1 MNSLVVLSATPDISW
16 YTNNNDY
23 LSQSS
28 FFISTMRDIGK
39 IIMSGLKWL
48 CDKSQLLFDTTYEM
62 LDFMNYSEVTEFLGN
77 LKIVIPAVLAIAII
91 ALGIIMIVDREK
103 VPKIPTNLILFVAA
117 ATLIP
122 SGITKLNEILLT
134 GKDAVVSDLG
144 NISNDIIKN
153 GTVDLLY
160 CDKQNSLADL
170 SVKVDTLSDEQFK
183 SMDATE
189 TVNKDT
195 KGISDNAKKYFDYY
209 QIMNPDASVSLKKFD
224 SKGMFDIFD
233 PEWYY
238 RYKFDYFNIYV
249 GLVAVIIAL
258 VCSAYKVCRLI
269 YEIVIHRMLA
279 YLYMADITN
288 GQRLGKILISIRDS
302 YIVLFLIAVFV
313 KVFVLANAF
322 IQNMQSWNGFTK
334 TIMLLFCAFALI
346 DGPNLVERLTG
357 IDAGLSSGFGKMVAA
372 YSVAK
377 GAGRAAES
385 IMYGDPL
392 RGRKGILNRG
402 RGSHFKMQEEN
413 DTGFQNSIF
422 SGGGDGETGES
433 RNETEMGVTQDESID
448 AVGTEEGKKESSG
461 VSGNITPKSSD
472 MQTDNGNIKEYFNG
486 NSDGKEA
493 KEAASEI
500 MDYMDRTLKKGVQS
514 ISGGIAASESEE
526 EKSRKDEEHGSRKGN
541 GTPEFRREGQDF
553 IYGNEQMQPKAE
565 EKNDS
570 RVAVTAEETSSEVR
584 EGGVQKVYQGYTD
597 AGDKGKGKTLT
608 EKKFANKTIDSHF
621 QPSNLKKTVSQESS
635 IELKSRV
642 NDKDKRNLQNKGEGD
657 FK

>member
-1 MNSLVVLSATPDISW
+1 MNFLVVLSAAPDMSW
-16 YTNNNDY
+16 YTTNKDY

-48 CDKSQLLFDTTYEM
+48 CDKSQSLFDTTYEM
-62 LDFMNYSEVTEFLGN
+62 LDFMNYSEVTEFLGD
-77 LKIVIPAVLAIAII
+77 LKIVIPAILAIAII

-122 SGITKLNEILLT
+122 SGITKLNEILIA
-134 GKDAVVSDLG
+134 GKDAVISDLG

-160 CDKQNSLADL
+160 CDKKNSLADL
-170 SVKVDTLSDEQFK
+170 SVKVDSLTDEQFK
-183 SMDATE
+183 SMDAAE

-224 SKGMFDIFD
+224 SKGLFDIFD

-258 VCSAYKVCRLI
+258 ICSAYKVCRLI

-288 GQRLGKILISIRDS
+288 GQRLGKILVGIRDS
-302 YIVLFLIAVFV
+302 YIVLVLIAVFV

-322 IQNMQSWNGFTK
+322 IQNQESWNGFTK

-357 IDAGLSSGFGKMVAA
+357 IDAGLSSGFGKMAAA
-372 YSVAK
+372 YSVTK

-385 IMYGDPL
+385 LMYGDPL

-402 RGSHFKMQEEN
+402 LSSRFKMQEEN
-413 DTGFQNSIF
+413 ATGFQNNIS
-422 SGGGDGETGES
+422 SENDVTKTGES
-433 RNETEMGVTQDESID
+433 RGMSENETEMGVTSNTDSDQMQRESFNS
-448 AVGTEEGKKESSG
+448 EGAEGVSKESS
-461 VSGNITPKSSD
+461 KSTGDVTSTSPEI
-472 MQTDNGNIKEYFNG
+472 QTNDNIKEYFAG
-486 NSDGKEA
+486 NSTDNRGKQEV
-493 KEAASEI
+493 ESEI
-500 MDYMDRTLKKGVQS
+500 IDHADRTLDKSVQGV
-514 ISGGIAASESEE
+514 EE
-526 EKSRKDEEHGSRKGN
+526 EKKGKDEEDESRKGN
-541 GTPEFRREGQDF
+541 RTPELRKEGQNF
-553 IYGNEQMQPKAE
+553 TYENEQMQPREDEQDFESAVRP
-565 EKNDS
+565 EKS
-570 RVAVTAEETSSEVR
+570 ALAVS
-584 EGGVQKVYQGYTD
+584 EGGISKNSQSSMVTED
-597 AGDKGKGKTLT
+597 KGKTLT

-621 QPSNLKKTVSQESS
+621 EPSNLKKMVSQKSSVEPES
-635 IELKSRV
+635 
-642 NDKDKRNLQNKGEGD
+642 RNLQKKGEGEI
-657 FK
+657 K